1 LILNRIF
8 ETGFCGVAMNR
19 VVGVSRSCASMRR
32 EFRWSKKFPS
42 LDSKVSRYWTTARRF
57 TSILEQMCV
66 AGDSRFLA
74 SLGMTIIIGM
84 TKYYRNDKVLWVGID
99 PSAVVLPSD

>member
-1 LILNRIF
+1 
-8 ETGFCGVAMNR
+8 
-19 VVGVSRSCASMRR
+19 
-32 EFRWSKKFPS
+32 
-42 LDSKVSRYWTTARRF
+42 VSRYWTTARRF

-74 SLGMTIIIGM
+74 PLGMTIIIGMTSIIGM
-84 TKYYRNDKVLWVGID
+84 TKYYRNDKVLCVGID